1 MQINDAETPDHV
13 PQPPDDEA
21 PSLDIPAAPAPDA
34 AAAEIADLKDKLLR
48 ALAEGEN
55 MRRRL
60 QKEREDTA
68 KYAIAGF
75 ARDMVSVADNLRRA
89 LDAAAGA
96 GDNARALVEGI
107 EMTEREMLAAF
118 ERHGIRRIDP
128 AGQKF
133 SHEQHE
139 AMFEVPTA
147 DVAPGTVIQV
157 IEVGYMIHDRL
168 LRPARVGIAKAPPG
182 GEVPPKLDT
191 VV

>member
-1 MQINDAETPDHV
+1 MHSNDAENPDHV

-21 PSLDIPAAPAPDA
+21 PSLDIPEAPAPDA

-48 ALAEGEN
+48 TLAESEN
-55 MRRRL
+55 MRRRF
-60 QKEREDTA
+60 QKEREDTS

-75 ARDMVSVADNLRRA
+75 ARDMLTVADNLRRA

-96 GDNARALVEGI
+96 DDNARAVIEGV
-107 EMTEREMLAAF
+107 EMTEREMLAAL

-128 AGQKF
+128 MGQKF
-133 SHEQHE
+133 NHEQHE

-147 DVAPGTVIQV
+147 DAPPGTVMQV
-157 IEVGYMIHDRL
+157 LEVGYMIHDRL
-168 LRPARVGIAKAPPG
+168 LRPARVGIAKATPG
-182 GEVPPKLDT
+182 GAAQPKVDT

>member
-1 MQINDAETPDHV
+1 MHSNDAENPEPVPAQPETGETP
-13 PQPPDDEA
+13 A
-21 PSLDIPAAPAPDA
+21 PEQPAPDA

-55 MRRRL
+55 MRRRF

-75 ARDMVSVADNLRRA
+75 ARDMLTVADNLRRA
-89 LDAAAGA
+89 LAAATGA

-107 EMTEREMLAAF
+107 EMTEREMLTAF

-133 SHEQHE
+133 NHEQHE

-147 DVAPGTVIQV
+147 DAPPGTVVQV
-157 IEVGYMIHDRL
+157 LDVGYMIHDRL
-168 LRPARVGIAKAPPG
+168 LRPARVGIAKALPG
-182 GEVPPKLDT
+182 DAQPKLDT